1 MEITGNVIWG
11 IVGSLIGVPLGLLAQ
26 EIIAYIKS
34 RKGPLT
40 DEWEQIIDAGGIAKR
55 DRVRCRQIGDRL
67 EGTIERV
74 EPADQKYKMWRF
86 QARIRGAMLFGMFW
100 ATDLKKNPGS
110 YGTLQLHMIDYSTLE
125 GFYVKST
132 TTPEKSKFI
141 GQLKEFHFKW
151 HRVT

>member
-1 MEITGNVIWG
+1 MEITSNVIWG

-26 EIIAYIKS
+26 ELIAHLKS

-40 DEWEQIIDAGGIAKR
+40 DEWDQIIDEGGVTKR
-55 DRVRCRQIGDRL
+55 DRVHCRQIGDRL

-74 EPADQKYKMWRF
+74 EPADQKYKTWRF
-86 QARIRGAMLFGMFW
+86 QARIRGSMLFGMFW

-132 TTPEKSKFI
+132 TTLNKSRFI